1 MEIDRKLNLVLTLDK
16 EVGREKDPETGEEK
30 KVFKP
35 YAYVH
40 HTPILKAV
48 YDSHFWILTQ
58 AVHKLYSARMTPA
71 IASRV
76 AMGVLMQVAKE
87 NGAEK
92 SITEGLLP
100 EIWRNTMVM
109 MQTENGYEQIPL
121 HEAERSMPADDVREV
136 RNYVSF
142 FTAASWFHWRQERE
156 DGLYPAMIDSGA
168 QIVSSTSTEFLDSL
182 RTSMPL
188 ESSGAKDPPS
198 SIAY

>member
-92 SITEGLLP
+92 SIAEGLLP

-168 QIVSSTSTEFLDSL
+168 QIVSLTSTEYLDSL

>member
-168 QIVSSTSTEFLDSL
+168 QIVSLTSTEYLDSL